1 MSEERIY
8 RSCTILC
15 ILMRY
20 TAYFEGSSQ
29 SSENYSASFTFMQPL
44 LDYTHA
50 RHLQAGMHSNNPPTL
65 VVAEER
71 VTSNNKFSVRG
82 GHGVAM
88 CALEKVCIKTGAFL
102 IQAQGCRC
110 WPTTNILIGGP
121 ILQSS
126 SIQLLVQFFVLQDYL
141 IPGS

>member
-1 MSEERIY
+1 
-8 RSCTILC
+8 
-15 ILMRY
+15 
-20 TAYFEGSSQ
+20 
-29 SSENYSASFTFMQPL
+29 MQPL
-44 LDYTHA
+44 LVYTHA
-50 RHLQAGMHSNNPPTL
+50 QHLPAGMHSNNQPTL
-65 VVAEER
+65 VVAEEH
-71 VTSNNKFSVRG
+71 VMSDNKLSVRG
-82 GHGVAM
+82 GHGEAIM

-126 SIQLLVQFFVLQDYL
+126 SIQLLVQFSVLQDYS